1 MHLPQRRRIASRMA
15 EALRYLQREA
25 RAAALDEVAA
35 ALAHAERSAGGAA
48 VDGRA
53 RRRARPPI
61 GRSGH
66 RDAVSDSWGIK
77 GESTRCS
84 MDPSNY
90 CH

>member
-48 VDGRA
+48 VDGASAAPGSAADRA
-53 RRRARPPI
+53 KRP
-61 GRSGH
+61 S
-66 RDAVSDSWGIK
+66 
-77 GESTRCS
+77 
-84 MDPSNY
+84 
-90 CH
+90 